1 MFLRKIDTQYTKLLG
16 GLVKV
21 SILIAHVNLD
31 YEFIL
36 TS

>member
-1 MFLRKIDTQYTKLLG
+1 MLLRKIDTQYAKLLG

-21 SILIAHVNLD
+21 SMLIAHVNLD